1 MLRLA
6 ALATVVSL
14 SLSGCIWNLERGEV
28 GDIVDEFTDETFYD
42 LPAEIPAGDPG
53 EIIRIRP
60 MLEAPAGSRAWRVI
74 YHSTDMAGNDIPVS
88 GLVIV
93 PDLPLGDDRPIVSWA
108 HPTTGSAP
116 ACGPSLD
123 HNPFDLIE
131 GIYDLLAA
139 GYAVAATD
147 YQGMSIDGPS
157 SYLLGVTEG
166 NNVIDAVRAAKL
178 IPDTGIGDRVLLW
191 GHSQGGQ
198 AALFAAQQMPD
209 YAPELTL
216 EAVAVAAP
224 AADLNALMTDDITDI
239 SGVTI
244 ASLAIPAMSAAYADR
259 YSQDELQAILT
270 PEGIAAIPEVEKMC
284 LLTQTKEIHDITGP
298 LIGNFVTSDPATTE
312 PWATI
317 LKENSAGASPIG
329 VPIFLA
335 QGLADQLVVPA
346 ANEAYVQR
354 LCAAGEHVQFEK
366 YDGVTHALIAYAS
379 VPKVVYWYEQ
389 VLAGNPIT
397 STC

>member
-1 MLRLA
+1 MRLT
-6 ALATVVSL
+6 ALATAVAL
-14 SLSGCIWNLERGEV
+14 LLSGCIWNLERGEI
-28 GDIVDEFTDETFYD
+28 GGIVDELTDETFYE
-42 LPAEIPAGDPG
+42 LPADIPAGQPG

-60 MLEAPAGSRAWRVI
+60 IIEAPAGSRAWRVI

-93 PDLPLGDDRPIVSWA
+93 PDLPLGGDRPIVSWA

-123 HNPFDLIE
+123 ENPFQLVE

-166 NNVIDAVRAAKL
+166 NNVIDAIRAAKL
-178 IPDTGIGDRVLLW
+178 IPDTDIGDRVLLW

-216 EAVAVAAP
+216 EGVAVAAP
-224 AADLNALMTDDITDI
+224 AADLNALMSDDIGGI

-244 ASLAIPAMSAAYADR
+244 ASLAIPAMKVAYADR
-259 YSQDELQAILT
+259 YSQDELDAILT
-270 PEGIAAIPEVEKMC
+270 PDGLAAIPTVEKMC
-284 LLTQTKEIHDITGP
+284 LLTQQKEIHDITGP

-317 LKENSAGASPIG
+317 LAENSAGASPIG

-335 QGLADQLVVPA
+335 QGLADELVIPA
-346 ANEAYVQR
+346 ANEAYVHR

-366 YDGVTHALIAYAS
+366 YEGVTHALIAYAS
-379 VPKVVYWYEQ
+379 VPKVVLWFEK
-389 VLAGNPIT
+389 VLAGDPIT